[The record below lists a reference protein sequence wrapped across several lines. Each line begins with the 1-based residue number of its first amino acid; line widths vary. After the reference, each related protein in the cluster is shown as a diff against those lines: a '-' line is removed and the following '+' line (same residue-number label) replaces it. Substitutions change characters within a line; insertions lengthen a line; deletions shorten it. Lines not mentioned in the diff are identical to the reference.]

1 MSKENEKKKSNKKN
15 STTRKEVDTKKKDIN
30 KKKNNNLEE
39 VTNSKETKATKEER
53 IIEAEFDYN
62 EDLDEVIEDE
72 FDDEEE
78 VVVETVKEE
87 TKSNKKDTVKEETVR
102 IEKVP
107 SKKNIEKI
115 EKMAKEKKKKEKKHS
130 TSKFNDFVLFFEKNH
145 NTIYGFIGGVLLAT
159 LVAFIIWP
167 ERIATLKN
175 GEQSIVK
182 VNGENYTADE
192 LYENMKDYYSVS
204 LLLDDIDNDILT
216 KKYPEDKELLEKV
229 NDNADYYYN
238 MYKQYYGYT
247 QEQFL
252 EQNGFSSHEAFIE
265 YLKLDYRRNKY
276 MEEYIE
282 NGLTDEDIKEYYDD
296 NVFGDINTQHILVEV
311 SDKEGEGLS
320 DKDAKKLAEKIITK
334 LNDGTSWE
342 DVQKKY
348 KDQITFEDLGYQAW
362 NASLEDSFMKALED
376 MDNNSYSE
384 EPVKTSYGYHVIYRL
399 DQKKAPKLKEAKEEI
414 IEILIDNAQ
423 KDDSNILYKSLI
435 SLREDKKIKFNDTV
449 MKDKYKDYCKKYEK

>member
-15 STTRKEVDTKKKDIN
+15 STNKKDN
-30 KKKNNNLEE
+30 SKKDNLKE

-62 EDLDEVIEDE
+62 EDLDEVVEDE

-78 VVVETVKEE
+78 VVVETEEE
-87 TKSNKKDTVKEETVR
+87 TKSEEETVEEETVR
-102 IEKVP
+102 IEEVP

-115 EKMAKEKKKKEKKHS
+115 EKMAKEKKKEIKKEKKKK
-130 TSKFNDFVLFFEKNH
+130 TNSKFNHFMLFFERNH
-145 NTIYGFIGGVLLAT
+145 TTIYGFIGGALLAT
-159 LVAFIIWP
+159 LIAFIIWP
-167 ERIATLKN
+167 ERIATLKD

-182 VNGENYTADE
+182 VGGKNYTASE

-204 LLLDDIDNDILT
+204 LLLDDIDNDLLT

-229 NDNADYYYN
+229 NDNANYYYN
-238 MYKQYYGYT
+238 MYQQYYNYT
-247 QEQFL
+247 KEQFL
-252 EQNGFSSHEAFIE
+252 EQNGFSSHEAFVE

-282 NGLTDEDIKEYYDD
+282 SNLTDEDIKDYYDE

-311 SDKEGEGLS
+311 SDTEGEGLS

-348 KDQITFEDLGYQAW
+348 KDQITFEDLGYQSW
-362 NASLEDSFMKALED
+362 NASLEDSFMDALED
-376 MDNNSYSE
+376 MDDNSYSE

-414 IEILIDNAQ
+414 VEILIADAQ
-423 KDDSNILYKSLI
+423 KEDSNILYKSLI
-435 SLREDKKIKFNDTV
+435 ALREEKNIKFNDTV
-449 MKDKYKDYCKKYEK
+449 MKDKYKEYCKQYEKKKK

>member
-1 MSKENEKKKSNKKN
+1 MSKENNKKKSNKKD
-15 STTRKEVDTKKKDIN
+15 SIDKIDTKKKDTN
-30 KKKNNNLEE
+30 KKDSLKE

-62 EDLDEVIEDE
+62 EDLEEVVEEE

-78 VVVETVKEE
+78 VVVEAVKEE
-87 TKSNKKDTVKEETVR
+87 TKSNKKDTAKEETVR
-102 IEKVP
+102 IEKVS

-115 EKMAKEKKKKEKKHS
+115 EKMAKEKKKKEKKHT
-130 TSKFNDFVLFFEKNH
+130 TSKFNNFVLFFEKNH
-145 NTIYGFIGGVLLAT
+145 GTIYGFIGGLLLAT
-159 LVAFIIWP
+159 LIAFIIWP

-182 VNGENYTADE
+182 VGGKNYTANE
-192 LYENMKDYYSVS
+192 LYESMKDYYSVS
-204 LLLDDIDNDILT
+204 LLLDDIDNDLLT

-229 NDNADYYYN
+229 NDNAEYYYN

-252 EQNGFSSHEAFIE
+252 EQNGFSSHEAFVD

-282 NGLTDEDIKEYYDD
+282 NNLTDEDIKEYYDD

-311 SDKEGEGLS
+311 SDTEGEGLS

-348 KDQITFEDLGYQAW
+348 KDQITFEDLGYQSW
-362 NASLEDSFMKALED
+362 NASLEDSFMDALED

-399 DQKKAPKLKEAKEEI
+399 DQKKAPKLKDAKEEI
-414 IEILIDNAQ
+414 IEILIDEAQ

-449 MKDKYKDYCKKYEK
+449 MKDKYKEYCKKYEK